1 MSSSTE
7 NTHCPGIDYLII
19 INLEATISE
28 EISQS
33 TIQVTKASQSQ
44 RKSFCKETAEIIEF
58 AWAIVDTKNFEVVY
72 QHSQYVKPKV
82 TLLTTFCTTLTN
94 ITWDQLEF
102 AGNLKDAIDALDD
115 YIQNKILAEN
125 KTFCFCTHGAWDLRI
140 QLPREAKDKEIELSS
155 YLTHCRMFD
164 LKQEYQRWHVHHPD
178 MTLKTLSLQEMSSTF
193 DLIIVEIHESGLND
207 VLTMV
212 NVVRYFCSFGHH
224 DVFVNPID
232 TSADLN
238 QFKKEQSK
246 VIHLAGLPHDV
257 TQPELEAWFS
267 GQGVRPTT
275 LSMIKPPD
283 NQKSSGIG
291 FAIFATHEDS
301 MACLDMNGRTLG
313 DRVIEVSPSSERIIE
328 AAGSMLSPFQMIK
341 NHVRP
346 GDWICSICQFHNFS
360 SRRTCFKCNTI
371 NPNPLPVVQQVPH
384 NFTQGDWMCPN
395 LPCSFHN
402 YASRTQCLRCGTY
415 KPSGNGISFRP
426 GDWICPNPNCIF
438 QNFASRTQCMRCGTS
453 NHSGYDTYGN
463 LTSSIIEQQ
472 QGGGLYGTTNVMG
485 DWYCPSCNSHNFA
498 SRFQCIRCSLPKP
511 PNAINNIASIVNMKP
526 GDWLCGNDMCG
537 YHNFAKR
544 TQCAK
549 CVNHILTHN
558 PLKTLQLIVL
568 NSLSFSVIKILSS
581 NTVLRAAAFK
591 AVEISLEVVDNCT
604 LVLPLD
610 ELEYLLPEP
619 LFRTSGYSWDYQK
632 SNELRELLR
641 TTITEYYKN
650 YTKQQLDKS
659 TTPLFFMIAG
669 AGEGKS
675 RNANELP
682 NILHEEFASHE
693 ELKKRFENALV
704 FNISFEN
711 GTKIDLLEECNA
723 VTAIAKRMLFQLE
736 KHKGGW
742 MEALRKYP
750 DVSPDEVVS
759 KIAKHQNVQPK
770 DLTIIIVI
778 DGMQAAIHQ
787 EDNGVNKSS
796 LFYSCMTVL
805 NNFAAS
811 GPFVIGC
818 STATLSRPFHVFVSA
833 SHQKRVF
840 LPIPSLSPPKR
851 Q

>member
-1 MSSSTE
+1 
-7 NTHCPGIDYLII
+7 
-19 INLEATISE
+19 
-28 EISQS
+28 
-33 TIQVTKASQSQ
+33 
-44 RKSFCKETAEIIEF
+44 
-58 AWAIVDTKNFEVVY
+58 
-72 QHSQYVKPKV
+72 
-82 TLLTTFCTTLTN
+82 
-94 ITWDQLEF
+94 
-102 AGNLKDAIDALDD
+102 
-115 YIQNKILAEN
+115 
-125 KTFCFCTHGAWDLRI
+125 
-140 QLPREAKDKEIELSS
+140 
-155 YLTHCRMFD
+155 
-164 LKQEYQRWHVHHPD
+164 
-178 MTLKTLSLQEMSSTF
+178 
-193 DLIIVEIHESGLND
+193 
-207 VLTMV
+207 
-212 NVVRYFCSFGHH
+212 
-224 DVFVNPID
+224 
-232 TSADLN
+232 
-238 QFKKEQSK
+238 
-246 VIHLAGLPHDV
+246 
-257 TQPELEAWFS
+257 
-267 GQGVRPTT
+267 
-275 LSMIKPPD
+275 
-283 NQKSSGIG
+283 
-291 FAIFATHEDS
+291 
-301 MACLDMNGRTLG
+301 
-313 DRVIEVSPSSERIIE
+313 
-328 AAGSMLSPFQMIK
+328 
-341 NHVRP
+341 
-346 GDWICSICQFHNFS
+346 
-360 SRRTCFKCNTI
+360 
-371 NPNPLPVVQQVPH
+371 
-384 NFTQGDWMCPN
+384 
-395 LPCSFHN
+395 
-402 YASRTQCLRCGTY
+402 
-415 KPSGNGISFRP
+415 
-426 GDWICPNPNCIF
+426 
-438 QNFASRTQCMRCGTS
+438 
-453 NHSGYDTYGN
+453 
-463 LTSSIIEQQ
+463 
-472 QGGGLYGTTNVMG
+472 
-485 DWYCPSCNSHNFA
+485 
-498 SRFQCIRCSLPKP
+498 
-511 PNAINNIASIVNMKP
+511 MK
-526 GDWLCGNDMCG
+526 
-537 YHNFAKR
+537 
-544 TQCAK
+544 
-549 CVNHILTHN
+549 
-558 PLKTLQLIVL
+558 
-568 NSLSFSVIKILSS
+568 
-581 NTVLRAAAFK
+581 
-591 AVEISLEVVDNCT
+591 
-604 LVLPLD
+604 
-610 ELEYLLPEP
+610 LEYLLPEP

>member
-549 CVNHILTHN
+549 CV
-558 PLKTLQLIVL
+558 
-568 NSLSFSVIKILSS
+568 IKILSS

-591 AVEISLEVVDNCT
+591 AVEIS

>member
-415 KPSGNGISFRP
+415 KPSGNGNYGQSSTSTPPLSITSSTSSTSSGISFRP

-549 CVNHILTHN
+549 CGF
-558 PLKTLQLIVL
+558 L
-568 NSLSFSVIKILSS
+568 N
-581 NTVLRAAAFK
+581 
-591 AVEISLEVVDNCT
+591 
-604 LVLPLD
+604 
-610 ELEYLLPEP
+610 
-619 LFRTSGYSWDYQK
+619 
-632 SNELRELLR
+632 
-641 TTITEYYKN
+641 
-650 YTKQQLDKS
+650 
-659 TTPLFFMIAG
+659 
-669 AGEGKS
+669 
-675 RNANELP
+675 
-682 NILHEEFASHE
+682 
-693 ELKKRFENALV
+693 
-704 FNISFEN
+704 
-711 GTKIDLLEECNA
+711 
-723 VTAIAKRMLFQLE
+723 
-736 KHKGGW
+736 
-742 MEALRKYP
+742 
-750 DVSPDEVVS
+750 
-759 KIAKHQNVQPK
+759 
-770 DLTIIIVI
+770 
-778 DGMQAAIHQ
+778 
-787 EDNGVNKSS
+787 
-796 LFYSCMTVL
+796 
-805 NNFAAS
+805 
-811 GPFVIGC
+811 
-818 STATLSRPFHVFVSA
+818 
-833 SHQKRVF
+833 
-840 LPIPSLSPPKR
+840 IP

>member
-415 KPSGNGISFRP
+415 KPSGNGNYGQSSTSTPPLSITSSTSSTSSGISFRP

-549 CVNHILTHN
+549 CV
-558 PLKTLQLIVL
+558 
-568 NSLSFSVIKILSS
+568 IKILSS

-591 AVEISLEVVDNCT
+591 AVEIS